1 MKRLLAALSLV
12 PSALLAADFDILI
25 KGARVVDG
33 TGSPWFR
40 ADVGIMAGR
49 IVSVGS
55 LDGASATRIVEAREL
70 ILAPGFIDVH
80 THLEDQIEKLPDA
93 VNYLRNGVTT
103 LVTGNCGG
111 SRTDLAA
118 FFSRLEEL
126 GLGPNIASLVGH
138 NAVRRKVMGS
148 ENRRAEAHEI
158 AAMQKLVDQAMRDG
172 AVGLSTGLIYV
183 PGTYAETEEV
193 VALAEVVAR
202 HGGIYAT
209 HMRSEGLRIRE
220 AIEEAV
226 RIGREARVPVEISHF
241 KVASPRLWGR
251 AREMIALVEAARLEG
266 IDVTVDQYPYE
277 WSSTGLDTTLPSWAR
292 AGGSETMLARLRNPA
307 VREKIAREMAERLK
321 KDGNTDYS
329 YAVVA
334 LHEADHSIEG
344 KSISEINRLRG
355 RTRGVRHEI
364 ETILELMEKGGARMV
379 FHKMSGED
387 VETILRY
394 PNTAIASD
402 GHIVRHGVGV
412 PHPRAYG
419 TNARVLGEFV
429 RKRKVLTLEEAVRR
443 MTSLPARTFHLHD
456 RGLIRPGFAADLVL
470 FDPARVTDTATMAD
484 PHHYSEGFALVLVN
498 GVAVV
503 EEDASTGARP
513 GRILRHRA

>member
-1 MKRLLAALSLV
+1 MKRLLPVVLFL
-12 PSALLAADFDILI
+12 PSALLAADYDLLI
-25 KGARVVDG
+25 RGARVVDG

-40 ADVGIMAGR
+40 ADVGISAGR
-49 IVSVGS
+49 IAAVGS
-55 LDGASATRIVEAREL
+55 LGDASATRVIEAREL
-70 ILAPGFIDVH
+70 VLAPGFIDVH
-80 THLEDQIEKLPDA
+80 THLEDQVEKLPDA
-93 VNYLRNGVTT
+93 ANYLRDGVTT

-118 FFSRLEEL
+118 FFARLEEL

-158 AAMQKLVDQAMRDG
+158 AAMRELVDRAMRDG

-183 PGTYAETEEV
+183 PGTYAGTEEV

-202 HGGIYAT
+202 HGGVYAT
-209 HMRSEGLRIRE
+209 HMRSEGVKIRE

-251 AREMIALVEAARLEG
+251 AEEMIGLVESARLDG

-292 AGGSETMLARLRNPA
+292 AGGNDALLGRLRDPA
-307 VREKIAREMAERLK
+307 VREKIAREMADQLK
-321 KDGNTDYS
+321 KDGSRDFS

-344 KSISEINRLRG
+344 KSITEINRLRG
-355 RTRGVRHEI
+355 RKRGVRHEI

-379 FHKMSGED
+379 FHKMSDGD

-394 PNTAIASD
+394 PNTAVASD
-402 GHIVRHGVGV
+402 GHIVEHGVGV
-412 PHPRAYG
+412 PHPRSYG
-419 TNARVLGEFV
+419 TNARVFAEYV
-429 RKRKVLTLEEAVRR
+429 RKRRILTVEEAVRR
-443 MTSLPARTFHLHD
+443 MTSLPARTFRMHD

-470 FDPARVTDTATMAD
+470 FDPSRVADTATFTS

-503 EEDASTGARP
+503 EDDAVTGARP
-513 GRILRHRA
+513 GRVLRHRD